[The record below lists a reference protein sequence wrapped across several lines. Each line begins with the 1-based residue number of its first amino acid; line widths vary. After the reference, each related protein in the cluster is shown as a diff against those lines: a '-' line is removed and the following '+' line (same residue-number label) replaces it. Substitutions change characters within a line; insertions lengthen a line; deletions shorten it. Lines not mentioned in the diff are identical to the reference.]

1 METDP
6 LHNLVLR
13 LLPKIRPDH
22 LEEFLRSLV
31 RECGVYAPDF
41 DRLKRSVGYSEE
53 DLRCYLGTYFPRSFL
68 ETYDI
73 SSELFRKLFG
83 TSVRT
88 DGELRILDLGCGLGG
103 AAAGLVFAVL
113 ESFDVREIIVDGF
126 DANEVSLR
134 IFKRIFA
141 SDSFA
146 AARAALRR
154 LEVPGAKAE
163 ITVNQRCAQI
173 RERHFD
179 LLGDDSKYDVIL
191 TSKMLNEL
199 PVERK
204 YFRFLETYLPHLSE
218 NGLCFVIDVN
228 DRREG
233 RHISQCLS
241 EETLSF
247 LGRHDGFECLLLPG
261 LRKARVALRRIQS
274 VRLPREQFRPLESSR
289 GARRLQSLLPRL
301 LPFASLPSLP
311 SETHPFRF
319 SCERSGRKSCLLS
332 APPFLKNI
340 P

>member
-1 METDP
+1 MS
-6 LHNLVLR
+6 
-13 LLPKIRPDH
+13 RPNH
-22 LEEFLRSLV
+22 LENFVLSLV
-31 RECGVYAPDF
+31 RECRGLYAPDCERVKNTAG
-41 DRLKRSVGYSEE
+41 DSEE
-53 DLRCYLGTYFPRSFL
+53 DLHRYLGTYFPRSFL

-73 SSELFRKLFG
+73 SSELFRKIFG

-163 ITVNQRCAQI
+163 ITVNQRCARI

-247 LGRHDGFECLLLPG
+247 LGRHDGFECLLPPGCRDCAKRGLPCG
-261 LRKARVALRRIQS
+261 GFNQFVCRDSNFDRLNPLAARGVSKVCCRVFCRSPLYRH
-274 VRLPREQFRPLESSR
+274 FRPKLTRFDFLASEA
-289 GARRLQSLLPRL
+289 GGNHVYCPRL
-301 LPFASLPSLP
+301 HS
-311 SETHPFRF
+311 
-319 SCERSGRKSCLLS
+319 
-332 APPFLKNI
+332 
-340 P
+340 

>member
-1 METDP
+1 MKMGYSDTARFHVLLCSNLYATA
-6 LHNLVLR
+6 LHGELT
-13 LLPKIRPDH
+13 PFEK
-22 LEEFLRSLV
+22 
-31 RECGVYAPDF
+31 
-41 DRLKRSVGYSEE
+41 KRSVTALQRDNLSRR
-53 DLRCYLGTYFPRSFL
+53 DSILRRYLGTYFPRSLL

-73 SSELFRKLFG
+73 SSELFRKIFG

-134 IFKRIFA
+134 IFKRFFA

-163 ITVNQRCAQI
+163 ITVNQRCALI

-241 EETLSF
+241 EETLFF
-247 LGRHDGFECLLLPG
+247 LGRHDEFECLLPPGCRDCAKRGLPCG
-261 LRKARVALRRIQS
+261 GFNQIVCRESNFDRLNPQATRGVSKVCGRVFCRTPLYRHFHSKLSRFDFLAREAGEKHVYC
-274 VRLPREQFRPLESSR
+274 
-289 GARRLQSLLPRL
+289 PRL
-301 LPFASLPSLP
+301 
-311 SETHPFRF
+311 HP
-319 SCERSGRKSCLLS
+319 
-332 APPFLKNI
+332 
-340 P
+340 